1 MNRIQKLVCVGLAPA
16 CLISVAAAMSSARC
30 DEPQQPQKND
40 TTQSHPTDAHTH
52 AKADKDMKDMKN
64 GPVICMSNDLIG
76 TKVVST
82 SGDKLGKIEDLVIN
96 PNGEIAYGVLSFGG
110 FLGMGDK
117 YFAVPWNVLRSDVP
131 KATSKETRSSERE
144 FVLPIDK
151 ERLKN
156 APGFDKS
163 HWPAMVES
171 DWAKDVDAFYG
182 ASHSD
187 SARTVEAS
195 ASKNA
200 GPIWKASELKG
211 FNVNSTTGDKLGDI
225 KDLAIDTNGH
235 LSYAVVSVGG
245 FLGMGDK
252 LVAVPWPALKVSR
265 DASNDKRT
273 ILLSSTKDQLKN
285 APAFDDSK
293 DKRAEMCDPA
303 WVSRVYEYY
312 SVRPYWP
319 HSEGE

>member
-1 MNRIQKLVCVGLAPA
+1 MNRIHKLLGAALVAPA
-16 CLISVAAAMSSARC
+16 FLVTVAAATSSTRA
-30 DEPQQPQKND
+30 QKND
-40 TTQSHPTDAHTH
+40 TTTPSHQHGKYD
-52 AKADKDMKDMKN
+52 KDKDSKDMKDAKDMKN
-64 GPVICMSNDLIG
+64 SPCVCMSSDVIG

-110 FLGMGDK
+110 VLGVGDK
-117 YFAVPWNVLRSDVP
+117 YFAVPWHVLRSDIP
-131 KATSKETRSSERE
+131 KATSKDTKSSERE

-182 ASHSD
+182 AAHSD
-187 SARTVEAS
+187 TARTVEAS
-195 ASKNA
+195 SKTA

-235 LSYAVVSVGG
+235 LCYAVVSVGG

-252 LVAVPWPALKVSR
+252 LVAVPWPALKTSR

-273 ILLSSTKDQLKN
+273 IILSSTKDQLKA
-285 APAFDDSK
+285 APTFDDSK
-293 DKRAEMCDPA
+293 DKRMEMCDPT
-303 WVSRVYEYY
+303 WISRVYEYY

-319 HSEGE
+319 RSEGE